1 MSCFLRLTV
10 TCTFVSLII
19 IDNDTNVTEK
29 KPEANSYTGN
39 GHESIAY
46 F

>member
-10 TCTFVSLII
+10 FMHICV